1 MSLFTSNLPETTAPA
16 ATAQKFP
23 HKSRALGHMTNPVL
37 LDRHLKI
44 QNSCKV
50 HTQVQNN
57 TDTHVEFK
65 LMQLNF
71 MHRINNKNLKCSPSL
86 TAWAA
91 TVCFSSEFNRNWAVW
106 HHWNRVHKKDNL
118 CKNACK
124 THSGPLQK
132 KKLAGN
138 TPHWKKIYRV
148 HNVPEQHVQRGLRRT
163 NNDLRKNSC
172 TLHPSDE
179 Y

>member
-1 MSLFTSNLPETTAPA
+1 
-16 ATAQKFP
+16 
-23 HKSRALGHMTNPVL
+23 MTNPLL

-71 MHRINNKNLKCSPSL
+71 MHRINNKIFKCSPSL
-86 TAWAA
+86 TARAA

-124 THSGPLQK
+124 THNGPLHK
-132 KKLAGN
+132 KNKNKKTNHTSTLKNYTELTMYQSN
-138 TPHWKKIYRV
+138 TCNEVWEEPTMTSGKTHVHWTHLMSIRS
-148 HNVPEQHVQRGLRRT
+148 HSIQGILH
-163 NNDLRKNSC
+163 RKRN
-172 TLHPSDE
+172 
-179 Y
+179 